1 MSSAAP
7 TVVNYSNLVPKL
19 IPVAFLWL
27 SPSIAESDS
36 SFNALTVG
44 RHGHFFP
51 LPDSLQPCSNAHA
64 RTHPADM
71 TTPLPIP
78 IATAVLRLL
87 YVEDNRVNAMLFS
100 AMLTQRGGV
109 ELQIAEDA
117 AEALA
122 IVSGWT
128 PDVLVLDA
136 NLPDMNGYELLGA
149 LRSQP
154 RLMQI
159 PAFMCSAD
167 AQAEFIAKALD
178 LGFNGF
184 WPKPIDIR
192 QVLLDLLPYARAES
206 ALHPAASDQ
215 SGQTGA
221 AVRLA

>member
-1 MSSAAP
+1 
-7 TVVNYSNLVPKL
+7 
-19 IPVAFLWL
+19 
-27 SPSIAESDS
+27 
-36 SFNALTVG
+36 
-44 RHGHFFP
+44 
-51 LPDSLQPCSNAHA
+51 
-64 RTHPADM
+64 M

-78 IATAVLRLL
+78 VTTAVLRLL

-154 RLMQI
+154 GLTQI

-167 AQAEFIAKALD
+167 AQAEVIARALD

-184 WPKPIDIR
+184 WNKPIDIR
-192 QVLLDLLPYARAES
+192 QVLLDLLPYAKAES
-206 ALHPAASDQ
+206 APHPAASDQ
-215 SGQTGA
+215 SGQTEA
-221 AVRLA
+221 AGRSA